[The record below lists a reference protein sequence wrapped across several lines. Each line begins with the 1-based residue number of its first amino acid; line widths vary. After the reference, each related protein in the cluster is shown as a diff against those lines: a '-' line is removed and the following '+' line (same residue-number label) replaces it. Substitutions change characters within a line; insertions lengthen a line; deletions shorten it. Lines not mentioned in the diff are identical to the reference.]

1 MLLKEKI
8 NIKIYDNCFQ
18 ANNNVKTLK
27 TAVKNSHA
35 IIIVTDPTSMIN
47 DLKKLN
53 LNSLGVKVVI
63 DGRNCLDPNSFK
75 NTEVLYKGIGR

>member
-1 MLLKEKI
+1 MLSS
-8 NIKIYDNCFQ
+8 
-18 ANNNVKTLK
+18 NNNVKTLK

-35 IIIVTDPTSMIN
+35 IIIVTDHTSMIN

-63 DGRNCLDPNSFK
+63 DGRNCLDPNSLKILKFYIKELVDK
-75 NTEVLYKGIGR
+75 NL

>member
-1 MLLKEKI
+1 
-8 NIKIYDNCFQ
+8 
-18 ANNNVKTLK
+18 
-27 TAVKNSHA
+27 
-35 IIIVTDPTSMIN
+35 MIN

-75 NTEVLYKGIGR
+75 NTEVYIKELVDKNL